1 MWRTGWQW
9 GMGASYLAPPP
20 PRLRGG
26 SFEKQPL
33 WFLNQLIVWEASWNL
48 CFFKSK
54 FCCFF
59 PIPSLWS
66 CHQYTSN
73 ITISQSSTNNPSFC
87 TFSKSV
93 ALHTPINSG
102 WLKLKVSAGDTAAS
116 SQAINNTGTQGLNGQ
131 STILGGTLTFTFSYL
146 GTAEESLELKHVC
159 WQWKILIRSQQ
170 TSSPDLHRGTPCWYV
185 VAPRYCRRLVWGTLS
200 SGGGRGTSRGSW
212 FGPQDINWSDR
223 LPYLL
228 LTITY
233 RHWNFFFATN
243 SLPPQ
248 WGTKQIAMALFLPNN
263 TIVEFYSYQCHSL

>member
-1 MWRTGWQW
+1 MI
-9 GMGASYLAPPP
+9 MSSIY
-20 PRLRGG
+20 
-26 SFEKQPL
+26 
-33 WFLNQLIVWEASWNL
+33 N
-48 CFFKSK
+48 
-54 FCCFF
+54 
-59 PIPSLWS
+59 
-66 CHQYTSN
+66 N
-73 ITISQSSTNNPSFC
+73 ITISQSLTNNPSFC

-93 ALHTPINSG
+93 AIHTEINSG
-102 WLKLKVSAGDTAAS
+102 WLKLKVSAADTAAL

-170 TSSPDLHRGTPCWYV
+170 TSSPDLHRGTPCWSV

-200 SGGGRGTSRGSW
+200 SPGGRGTSRGSW

-248 WGTKQIAMALFLPNN
+248 WQ
-263 TIVEFYSYQCHSL
+263 